1 MKGTKGKSKMKGMGM
16 SSYAGGKDV
25 KGKAKMK
32 MMAGGKNTKG
42 KSKMKGP
49 MMYQDLVKKKFGGR
63 V

>member
-1 MKGTKGKSKMKGMGM
+1 MKGTKGGAKKKNMMAM
-16 SSYAGGKDV
+16 AGGKRT
-25 KGKAKMK
+25 KGKAMMK
-32 MMAGGKNTKG
+32 KMAGGKNTKG

>member
-1 MKGTKGKSKMKGMGM
+1 MKGTKGKAKMKGMGM
-16 SSYAGGKDV
+16 SSYAGGKNV

-32 MMAGGKNTKG
+32 GGKSVKG

>member
-1 MKGTKGKSKMKGMGM
+1 MKRTKGKAMYKN
-16 SSYAGGKDV
+16 GKTVNGKTV
-25 KGKAKMK
+25 KGKAMMK
-32 MMAGGKNTKG
+32 KMAGGKNTKG

>member
-1 MKGTKGKSKMKGMGM
+1 MKRTKGKAMMKG
-16 SSYAGGKDV
+16 GKSV
-25 KGKAKMK
+25 KGKAMMK
-32 MMAGGKNTKG
+32 KMAGGKNTKG

>member
-1 MKGTKGKSKMKGMGM
+1 MKKT
-16 SSYAGGKDV
+16 

-32 MMAGGKNTKG
+32 MMAGGKKTKG
-42 KSKMKGP
+42 KAKMKGP

>member
-1 MKGTKGKSKMKGMGM
+1 MKRTKGKTM
-16 SSYAGGKDV
+16 YQGGKSV
-25 KGKAKMK
+25 KGKAMMK
-32 MMAGGKNTKG
+32 KMAGGKNTKG

>member
-1 MKGTKGKSKMKGMGM
+1 MKRTKGKAMYKN
-16 SSYAGGKDV
+16 GKTV
-25 KGKAKMK
+25 KGKAMMK
-32 MMAGGKNTKG
+32 KMAGGRNTKG

>member
-1 MKGTKGKSKMKGMGM
+1 MKKT
-16 SSYAGGKDV
+16 

-42 KSKMKGP
+42 KAKMKGP

>member
-1 MKGTKGKSKMKGMGM
+1 MEKSMKRTKGKAMMKG
-16 SSYAGGKDV
+16 GKSV
-25 KGKAKMK
+25 KGKAMMK
-32 MMAGGKNTKG
+32 KMAGGKNTKG